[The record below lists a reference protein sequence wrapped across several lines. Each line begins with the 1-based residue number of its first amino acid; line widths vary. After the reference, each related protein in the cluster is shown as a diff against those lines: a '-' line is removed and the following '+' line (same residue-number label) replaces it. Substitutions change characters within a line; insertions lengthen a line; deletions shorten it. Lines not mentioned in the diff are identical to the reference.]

1 LGLRAPPGRRLLWL
15 RHQMAFYRGI
25 GEGIGV
31 QDQRRRDAR
40 VYRSRLQRVAVLS
53 TIPSMGPRVVLDT
66 NVVVS
71 AFRSRQGASYALLE
85 QVGSGRFTTC
95 LSVPLMLEYESVL
108 LRHLRDT
115 GLTRGDVEDVLDFL
129 GLAGEPCAVY
139 FRWRPYLKDAD
150 DDMVLELAVAAGC
163 SRIVTHNVRHFRD
176 LPHFSVE
183 AVTPSRFLRE
193 IGDLPWVR

>member
-1 LGLRAPPGRRLLWL
+1 
-15 RHQMAFYRGI
+15 
-25 GEGIGV
+25 
-31 QDQRRRDAR
+31 
-40 VYRSRLQRVAVLS
+40 
-53 TIPSMGPRVVLDT
+53 MGPRVVLDT

-115 GLTRGDVEDVLDFL
+115 GLTRGDVEVVLDFL